1 MNFYMLYYVM
11 LSLRLISKFISNA
24 KVLTLKTYINNT
36 LLAYLFKFCFI
47 TVLLLVKLYDMDYY
61 KDKYIEL
68 LLGRYGL
75 FNIFSSIHY
84 FSGEFDSNTFKSKNN
99 AYMISYLIKV
109 EYIKLYFCLYF
120 KVEIWNDGYL
130 YFGKIISGYYELFFP
145 CYIYA

>member
-1 MNFYMLYYVM
+1 
-11 LSLRLISKFISNA
+11 
-24 KVLTLKTYINNT
+24 
-36 LLAYLFKFCFI
+36 
-47 TVLLLVKLYDMDYY
+47 MDYY

-75 FNIFSSIHY
+75 FKIFSSIHY
-84 FSGEFDSNTFKSKNN
+84 FSGEFDSNTFKFKNN

-130 YFGKIISGYYELFFP
+130 SFGKIITGYYELFFP
-145 CYIYA
+145 CYMHDDNRFSLSFNYV